1 VLSGSGLTAPLLL
14 QTSVKQRDKSGI
26 IGLSREGRRVEVAI
40 WSSVQKPLTYIAPAD
55 IPDAELLGR
64 RVVVSVLRSKQLGV
78 ITALDTS
85 YEGRLKKIDYF
96 PDLEPVL
103 SARDITVCRFLSEYY
118 YASLGDCIRSY
129 LPGALT
135 AKLRQRISVQSR
147 ELLAQ
152 KAARGEES
160 AARLLSLLGK
170 RNTALISKAEGL
182 TARDLHEYVEKG
194 AIRIDWDIQQRRR
207 YEAEQLITLVEGQS
221 DSVRVGPR
229 ARQVLEHLA
238 AHKSSDLADLRRRLK
253 VSRSTIE
260 SLVTKG
266 LVMLTEK
273 PSFWGDISK
282 SLDRDLELT
291 AEQTEAITVVN
302 VSIVKSGF
310 APFLLYG
317 VTGSGKTEVYL
328 RSIRKALEQGGSAIV
343 IVPEIGL
350 SQAMYIR
357 LRELLGSKIGI
368 VHSRL
373 SDRSRLRI
381 WQDARCGSLQV
392 VLGPRSAVF
401 APMANLKLIVVD
413 EEHDHS
419 LKQDSPAPRYHA
431 RDVALYRGRVE
442 GCAVVLGSATP
453 AVESF
458 YNAST
463 GKYHLLQL
471 RHRVDQRTLPRVRT
485 VDLKAAFHEKR
496 EGFLTSEM
504 TEAIEK
510 SLESGGQ
517 VMLLLNRRGF
527 SPSVHCHSCGQKFTC
542 RNCAVTLV
550 YHKRANQ
557 LVCHSCGYHEPY
569 PEACPS
575 CGSNLFLFRGI
586 GTEKLHEELRARFP
600 EVGVLRMDLDST
612 RNKGTFRE
620 IYDKFHSGEARILV
634 GTQMIA
640 KGFDF
645 PDVALVGIVSA
656 DTALELPDFRARE
669 RTLQLLTQ
677 AAGRAGRLT
686 FPGEVVLQTLHPE
699 DLTIAMAS
707 EHDYESFYKAEI
719 AEREALNFPPVS
731 HLILVSVESKEL
743 SFAEK
748 MAAWIGSELGRVKQ
762 KPYQVL
768 GPATAPLTRRRSF
781 FRYHLLLKTKRV
793 KSTLKYLDHILSQKI
808 LQNRRKL
815 SIIVD
820 VDAIDMM

>member
-1 VLSGSGLTAPLLL
+1 MSDV
-14 QTSVKQRDKSGI
+14 
-26 IGLSREGRRVEVAI
+26 
-40 WSSVQKPLTYIAPAD
+40 
-55 IPDAELLGR
+55 ELLGR
-64 RVVVSVLRSKQLGV
+64 RVVISVLRRKQLGV
-78 ITALDTS
+78 ITALDAT
-85 YEGRLKKIDYF
+85 YEGRLKRIDYF

-103 SARDITVCRFLSEYY
+103 SGKDITVCRFLSDYY
-118 YASLGDCIRSY
+118 FASLGDCIRSY

-135 AKLRQRISVQSR
+135 AKLRQRIRLLSR
-147 ELLAQ
+147 ELLADR
-152 KAARGEES
+152 ADGGEES
-160 AARLLSLLGK
+160 AVKLLSLFGNNDSVTVQ
-170 RNTALISKAEGL
+170 RSEGL
-182 TARDLHEYVEKG
+182 ITRALYEYAEAG
-194 AIRIDWDIQQRRR
+194 AIQIDWDMQQRRH
-207 YEAEQLITLVEGQS
+207 YEAEQLISVAGYQG
-221 DSVRVGPR
+221 DSPKLGPR
-229 ARQVLEHLA
+229 ARQVIEFLTERG
-238 AHKSSDLADLRRRLK
+238 SCDLADLRKRLK
-253 VSRSTIE
+253 VSRSTID
-260 SLVTKG
+260 SLLSKG
-266 LVMLTEK
+266 LVTLSEK
-273 PSFWGDISK
+273 PSFWGDDSQPAE
-282 SLDRDLELT
+282 RDLKLT
-291 AEQTEAITVVN
+291 EEQKEVVAAVN
-302 VSIVKSGF
+302 DSIANGGF

-328 RSIRKALEQGGSAIV
+328 RAIRKAIEQGGSAIV

-381 WQDARCGSLQV
+381 WQDARRGNLQV

-401 APMANLKLIVVD
+401 APLANLKLIVVD

-431 RDVALYRGRVE
+431 RDVAIYRGQVE

-458 YNAST
+458 YNGLS
-463 GKYHLLQL
+463 GKYRLLQL
-471 RHRVDQRTLPRVRT
+471 RHRVDKRALPRVKT
-485 VDLKAAFHEKR
+485 VDLKAAFHEKK

-504 TEAIEK
+504 TEAIDK

-527 SPSVHCHSCGQKFTC
+527 SPSVHCHSCGQRFTC

-550 YHKRANQ
+550 YHKRVNQ
-557 LVCHSCGYHEPY
+557 LACHSCGYHEPY
-569 PEACPS
+569 PEKCPS

-600 EVGVLRMDLDST
+600 EVEVLRMDLDST

-620 IYDKFHSGEARILV
+620 IYDKFHSGEAKILV

-645 PDVALVGIVSA
+645 PDVALVGVVSA
-656 DTALELPDFRARE
+656 DAALELPDFRARE

-686 FPGEVVLQTLHPE
+686 FPGEVILQTLHPE

-707 EHDYESFYKAEI
+707 EHDYDGFYQAEI
-719 AEREALNFPPVS
+719 AEREALNFPPFS
-731 HLILVSVESKEL
+731 RLILVSVESKEL
-743 SFAEK
+743 DYAEK
-748 MAAWIGSELGRVKQ
+748 MAAWIGAELGKVKQ

-768 GPATAPLTRRRSF
+768 GPATAPVTRKRSL